1 MPLPDH
7 WNGRTN
13 AVPLQG
19 PTRGGRGG
27 GTEERGTPVPPKNG
41 GRITAG
47 WFPVSQRRSVKS
59 PTETGRPNDPN
70 SLLQLKAGGN
80 SVPCL
85 HNRRGGGVRDGR
97 GQGTRVSRLGRL
109 SDIPSPA
116 AGFRRRALFQ
126 EAASRQLRASLAP
139 SATTIAR
146 SGPFEPTAPPHN
158 FEAELRTCNRGD
170 LAYGIS

>member
-1 MPLPDH
+1 MPLPDQLERPYKCRPITRP
-7 WNGRTN
+7 NTRREGR
-13 AVPLQG
+13 
-19 PTRGGRGG
+19 

-41 GRITAG
+41 GRVAAG
-47 WFPVSQRRSVKS
+47 GFPGSHRRSVKS
-59 PTETGRPNDPN
+59 PTETGRPNDPRP
-70 SLLQLKAGGN
+70 LLQLKAGGN

-97 GQGTRVSRLGRL
+97 GKGTRVSRLGRR
-109 SDIPSPA
+109 SGIPSPA

-139 SATTIAR
+139 SATTTAR
-146 SGPFEPTAPPHN
+146 SGPFGPTAPPHN
-158 FEAELRTCNRGD
+158 FEAELRTHDCSD